1 MKAQHFFFF
10 SFFHLTSD
18 LFLSFYFHFQ
28 SLAFQRS
35 SALKKKQLG
44 RTKEAGLIPLI
55 TLSSRPPR
63 HLPLAKVSNFPKPS
77 YSKITQVRPRRARET
92 GVKKHNLC
100 TNTLMSPRCCLSVRR
115 IFTVLVFKKKEERV

>member
-1 MKAQHFFFF
+1 MKTQHFFFF

-55 TLSSRPPR
+55 TLSSWPPR

-77 YSKITQVRPRRARET
+77 YSKITQVTPWRARET
-92 GVKKHNLC
+92 GVKKAQPLHKHPHVSSLLSLRSENLHSSC
-100 TNTLMSPRCCLSVRR
+100 
-115 IFTVLVFKKKEERV
+115 F